1 MNFRGNYE
9 SGATYTGSPDLVEVV
24 YHNGAYYTG
33 SPDLVGVV
41 YHNGA
46 YYYSKTTV
54 NGSFSGKTPPTS
66 GENDY

>member
-24 YHNGAYYTG
+24 YHNGAYY
-33 SPDLVGVV
+33 
-41 YHNGA
+41 YGA

>member
-9 SGATYTGSPDLVEVV
+9 SEATYTGSPDLVE
-24 YHNGAYYTG
+24 
-33 SPDLVGVV
+33 VV

-54 NGSFSGKTPPTS
+54 NGSFSGKTPPLTS

>member
-24 YHNGAYYTG
+24 YHNGAYY
-33 SPDLVGVV
+33 
-41 YHNGA
+41 
-46 YYYSKTTV
+46 YSKTTV

-66 GENDY
+66 GENNY